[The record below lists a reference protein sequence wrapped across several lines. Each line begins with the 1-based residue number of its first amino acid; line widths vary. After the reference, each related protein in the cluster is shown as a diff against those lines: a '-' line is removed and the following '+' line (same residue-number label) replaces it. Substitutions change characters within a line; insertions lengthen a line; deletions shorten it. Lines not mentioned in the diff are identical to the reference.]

1 MKEATR
7 QIWKAWIPA
16 IIWLCIIT
24 IESTDYL
31 SSGHTSRIL
40 YPVLHYLLGLDLVRF
55 EVWHHYIRK
64 TGHFVG
70 YFTLSCL
77 LFRAWK
83 ASLPV
88 GAAKRWVLRWANVS
102 FLMTVLVASLDE
114 WHQTFIPSRT
124 GTVRDVILDSGAA
137 LTAQIVI
144 FLLLRGKRP
153 QASKRGSGA
162 IL

>member
-1 MKEATR
+1 LKDATR

-24 IESTDYL
+24 FESTDYL
-31 SSGHTSRIL
+31 SSDHTSRIL

-88 GAAKRWVLRWANVS
+88 AAAKRWVMRWANVS

-124 GTVRDVILDSGAA
+124 GTVRDAILDSAAA
-137 LTAQIVI
+137 LTAQIVT
-144 FLLLRGKRP
+144 FLLLRGTRP
-153 QASKRGSGA
+153 QASKRSSSVVP
-162 IL
+162 

>member
-1 MKEATR
+1 MKDSAR

-24 IESTDYL
+24 FESTDYL
-31 SSGHTSRIL
+31 SADHTSRIL
-40 YPVLHYLLGLDLVRF
+40 YPVLHFLLGLDPVRF

-83 ASLPV
+83 ATLPV
-88 GAAKRWVLRWANVS
+88 AGATQWVMRWATVS
-102 FLMTVLVASLDE
+102 FLMTALVATLDE

-124 GTVRDVILDSGAA
+124 GTVRDVILDSSAA
-137 LTAQIVI
+137 FTAQIVI
-144 FLLLRGKRP
+144 FLLLKRRRRE
-153 QASKRGSGA
+153 SFEKTA
-162 IL
+162 ISIS